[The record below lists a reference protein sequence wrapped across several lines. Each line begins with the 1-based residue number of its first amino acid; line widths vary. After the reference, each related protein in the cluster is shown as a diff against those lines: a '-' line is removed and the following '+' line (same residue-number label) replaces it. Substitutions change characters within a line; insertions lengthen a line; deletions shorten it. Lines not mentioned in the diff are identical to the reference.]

1 MIGHRPWRA
10 VLAVVLLPS
19 LSCSHATSQRSH
31 PGQGTGDRL
40 ITAEQIE
47 RSGSHTA
54 WDVLKHEAPMLTL
67 EEDRNGQ
74 PAHLGWR
81 GRSSVYLEDAP
92 VVVLDGVRVADWK
105 VLAQI
110 PAGQI
115 ESIHILTGIEGTTYY
130 GTNAVSGVIEIRTK
144 GGPDS

>member
-1 MIGHRPWRA
+1 MIRHRSWLGI
-10 VLAVVLLPS
+10 LAVALFSPTA
-19 LSCSHATSQRSH
+19 CSHGSANRSRT
-31 PGQGTGDRL
+31 GQSAGGRL

-47 RSGSHTA
+47 RSGGHTA

-74 PAHLGWR
+74 PAHLRWR
-81 GRSSVYLEDAP
+81 GRSSVYLDDAP
-92 VVVLDGVRVADWK
+92 IVVLDGVRVPDWK
-105 VLAQI
+105 VLVQI

-115 ESIHILTGIEGTTYY
+115 EFINILTGIEGTTYY

-144 GGPDS
+144 RGPDS

>member
-1 MIGHRPWRA
+1 MIRHRPWLGVSA
-10 VLAVVLLPS
+10 VALFLPIA
-19 LSCSHATSQRSH
+19 CSHNSANRPRSAQNA
-31 PGQGTGDRL
+31 GGRL

-54 WDVLKHEAPMLTL
+54 WDVLKHEAPMLTV

-92 VVVLDGVRVADWK
+92 MVVLDGVRVADWK
-105 VLAQI
+105 VLIQI

-115 ESIHILTGIEGTTYY
+115 EYINILTGIEGTTYY

-144 GGPDS
+144 RGPDS